1 MILRTK
7 ENTQNNVCPK
17 YVLKSFLLTVTAI
30 RTDSSYIIK
39 SKYRICSMH
48 QESKYS
54 PAKSFMLNW
63 AVSCCTCIGFR
74 HSSEERQISI
84 WVCPKM
90 RCAISVILV
99 ANRPSMRAC
108 FWSYIMTTWQYS
120 IDQNKVMIKEKT
132 MYLGYVGHYHHIV
145 QLKVNMVF
153 DL

>member
-7 ENTQNNVCPK
+7 VNTQNNVCPK
-17 YVLKSFLLTVTAI
+17 YGLKSAI

-39 SKYRICSMH
+39 SKYRICSTH

-54 PAKSFMLNW
+54 PARSFMLNW
-63 AVSCCTCIGFR
+63 AVSCCTCIHVQ
-74 HSSEERQISI
+74 HSLEERQISI

-108 FWSYIMTTWQYS
+108 FWSYITTTWQYS
-120 IDQNKVMIKEKT
+120 IDLNKVMIKET
-132 MYLGYVGHYHHIV
+132 LYCIYIYIYIYIFGQYHYIV
-145 QLKVNMVF
+145 QLKVNMVI